1 MNLKQVEILLMKIQ
15 YRPTNSTDAVYVDY
29 FFETEQETL
38 AFWKSLDTPISQRWM
53 NLETKRITTIA
64 YSALIR

>member
-1 MNLKQVEILLMKIQ
+1 MKIQ

-29 FFETEQETL
+29 FFETEQAAL
-38 AFWKSLDTPISQRWM
+38 SFWKCLDTPISQRWL

-64 YSALIR
+64 YSA